1 MKQLPTFL
9 TTSPQFQVSTELS
22 ISGHYAWTK
31 VNGCSS
37 SVGER
42 DRHMPYRFEHAALT
56 IATMPALI
64 ASGNNS
70 GQAATAAAR
79 PGSVLQVSVGKWWVT
94 AGAGSRKSFGGGPLG
109 EPACGLIIHHQSLPE
124 AALTIATMP
133 ARTGSG
139 SRSQA

>member
-22 ISGHYAWTK
+22 ISGHYVWTK

-42 DRHMPYRFEHAALT
+42 DRHVPYRFEHAALT

-64 ASGNNS
+64 ASDSS
-70 GQAATAAAR
+70 GHAATTAAR
-79 PGSVLQVSVGKWWVT
+79 SGSVLQVPVGKWCGGIGLGRHRREAS
-94 AGAGSRKSFGGGPLG
+94 AGGTGRHRAG
-109 EPACGLIIHHQSLPE
+109 
-124 AALTIATMP
+124 
-133 ARTGSG
+133 
-139 SRSQA
+139 